1 MLRQTGHRTWSSP
14 ATVATSVM
22 LFKTRQKDRSL
33 RDSERL
39 IREEKTEGEARKKA
53 DVKDVKG

>member
-1 MLRQTGHRTWSSP
+1 M
-14 ATVATSVM
+14 M